1 MLCIAVAPESR
12 RLGKVDLFN
21 AAPQC
26 DLIEFRLDR
35 LGKEPDIKEMMEGI
49 NKPILVSCRRKVDG
63 GAWDGTEEERLVQL
77 RTAIIT
83 GPAYVELEL
92 DIANQVPRFGS
103 TERVVRYTSLDKP
116 LSTLEPGIAKAISA
130 KADVI

>member
-35 LGKEPDIKEMMEGI
+35 LGKEPDLKEMLEGI
-49 NKPILVSCRRKVDG
+49 SKPSSACA
-63 GAWDGTEEERLVQL
+63 GAGRM
-77 RTAIIT
+77 AGT
-83 GPAYVELEL
+83 GPTA
-92 DIANQVPRFGS
+92 
-103 TERVVRYTSLDKP
+103 
-116 LSTLEPGIAKAISA
+116 
-130 KADVI
+130 

>member
-35 LGKEPDIKEMMEGI
+35 LGKEPDLKEMMEGI
-49 NKPILVSCRRKVDG
+49 SKPILISCRREEDG
-63 GAWDGTEEERLVQL
+63 GAWGGTEEERVGGVGRGGLG
-77 RTAIIT
+77 RA
-83 GPAYVELEL
+83 GGGGRGGGEGREDA
-92 DIANQVPRFGS
+92 
-103 TERVVRYTSLDKP
+103 
-116 LSTLEPGIAKAISA
+116 
-130 KADVI
+130 